1 MKNKVKIDKS
11 LLSAEEQAQYD
22 TLIAKATVKPDANEG
37 QGEDGSDEGQ
47 TGIDGVQKAA
57 KPAEGEGKAV
67 TKTADTIMQST
78 IARMEAI
85 EKNIEMTQFTAIA
98 KKYAPIGEKEQE
110 LAEVLYGLSK
120 SDKKAYDSFVAV
132 LDRNLELVN
141 KSNLFTE
148 IGKSGSGGADGS
160 VEAKIETKAAE
171 LMKSDP
177 NLNHT
182 EAIAKAW
189 QQSPDL
195 IAEYEAEFKGGK

>member
-1 MKNKVKIDKS
+1 MNKVKIDKS
-11 LLSAEEQAQYD
+11 LLTQEEQAQYD

-37 QGEDGSDEGQ
+37 QGEDGSGEGQ
-47 TGIDGVQKAA
+47 TGTDGVQKAA
-57 KPAEGEGKAV
+57 NSAEGEGKTV

-132 LDRNLELVN
+132 LDRNLELAKN
-141 KSNLFTE
+141 SGLFTE
-148 IGKSGSGGADGS
+148 IGKSGSSTAGGS